1 MGYTGSLYSREYGIY
16 HMQEVGVEGVE
27 VWGVLGILQY
37 ILQKRTTNPKAC
49 VSMPLE
55 KLGSDLSLVD
65 RYLYLQHFFSKLSRG
80 CYGRAERQAVLSHA
94 HRSIMPLVNS
104 VHIFTY
110 TKATQTRLTWQL

>member
-65 RYLYLQHFFSKLSRG
+65 RYLYLQHFFPNSAVAVMGERRDKL
-80 CYGRAERQAVLSHA
+80 CSHMRIA
-94 HRSIMPLVNS
+94 RSCHWLIVFISLL
-104 VHIFTY
+104 
-110 TKATQTRLTWQL
+110 TQRLRKLD